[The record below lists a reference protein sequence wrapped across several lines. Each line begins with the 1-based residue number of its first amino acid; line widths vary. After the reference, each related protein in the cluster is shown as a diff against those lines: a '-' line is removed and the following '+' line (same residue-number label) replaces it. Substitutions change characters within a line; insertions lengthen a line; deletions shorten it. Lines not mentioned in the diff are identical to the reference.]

1 MKEQIRL
8 QVNGFEY
15 ELLIRPH
22 WTLADVL
29 RDELGLTGTKKG
41 CGKGECGACTVI
53 IDGKAVL
60 SCLTLAIRT
69 QGKRIVTIEGL
80 AQQGKLDA
88 LQDAFVQY
96 GAIQCG
102 YCTPGMIMTA
112 RALLS
117 KNPAPSEA
125 EIKNV
130 LSGNLCRCT
139 GYVKIIEA
147 VKNASINESRK

>member
-22 WTLADVL
+22 WSLADVL

-41 CGKGECGACTVI
+41 CGKGECGTCTVI
-53 IDGKAVL
+53 VDGEAVL

-112 RALLS
+112 SALLS
-117 KNPAPSEA
+117 KNPAPSET
-125 EIKNV
+125 EIKNA